1 MDTTVFAVI
10 SVADAHLT
18 TVVLGENARCC
29 RSL

>member
-1 MDTTVFAVI
+1 MDTVFAVI
-10 SVADAHLT
+10 SVAGAHLT